1 MKQESHYFPLNALD
15 TRARLLDIESLV
27 IGDEYSFI
35 RDSYEQF
42 VEYEVSDGIQS
53 NDEFLDDIDD
63 IFDD

>member
-1 MKQESHYFPLNALD
+1 
-15 TRARLLDIESLV
+15 LV